1 MIGKIKKGK
10 SFGGCIRYVMGKDN
24 AEIIESDGVLL
35 ENIRE
40 ITASFNYQRELN
52 PKIKQPVGHIAL
64 SFKPEDKALLT
75 DEFMAKIA
83 REYMELMGI
92 RNTQFILVRH
102 HNTVY
107 NRIGY
112 DGRVISSQGDYK
124 RNEIATK
131 VLKDRYGLTYAE
143 DKGKTNVEKL
153 HASERVK
160 YEIFNAVKAALK
172 HSGTWKEFNDYLLRR
187 GIRLEFVKRTREI
200 KRPEDIQGIRFTKD
214 GQTFK
219 ASQISREFSF
229 ARLNARLG
237 WKTSESQ
244 QESERKVQQRIPDGG
259 HLLESTGPGLFSP
272 TSGTAPEE
280 PLSQEELL
288 RRRRKKRQKRKGFG
302 L

>member
-102 HNTVY
+102 HNTDNPHCHLVY

-160 YEIFNAVKAALK
+160 RNLQCRQGGFEALRNMERVQRLSASPGHQAGICKA
-172 HSGTWKEFNDYLLRR
+172 Y
-187 GIRLEFVKRTREI
+187 
-200 KRPEDIQGIRFTKD
+200 QGDK
-214 GQTFK
+214 K
-219 ASQISREFSF
+219 A
-229 ARLNARLG
+229 
-237 WKTSESQ
+237 
-244 QESERKVQQRIPDGG
+244 GG
-259 HLLESTGPGLFSP
+259 HTGNPVH
-272 TSGTAPEE
+272 
-280 PLSQEELL
+280 
-288 RRRRKKRQKRKGFG
+288 
-302 L
+302 